1 MTPTQYEKAEQYL
14 VNLINTLKLN
24 SKFKNAEELL
34 KFAKSIPLFTIF
46 SKEELASR
54 IDSLGNH
61 LSIEQCNEILEKT
74 KITGEK

>member
-34 KFAKSIPLFTIF
+34 KFAQSIPLFTIF
-46 SKEELASR
+46 TKDELGSR
-54 IDSLGNH
+54 LDNLGKH
-61 LSIEQCNEILEKT
+61 ISIEQCNKILEKT